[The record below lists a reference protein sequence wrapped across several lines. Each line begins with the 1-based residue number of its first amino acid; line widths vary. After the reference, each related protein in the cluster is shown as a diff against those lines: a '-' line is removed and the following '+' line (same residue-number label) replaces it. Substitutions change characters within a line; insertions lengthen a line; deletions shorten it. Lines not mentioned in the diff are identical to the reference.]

1 MLEYTLTRMDIQ
13 YEIAEKVV
21 PEHIRSEATSLGRHA
36 KNLRYAR
43 KPQKF
48 VTSPED

>member
-21 PEHIRSEATSLGRHA
+21 PEHIRSEATSLARQE
-36 KNLRYAR
+36 KDLRDAR

-48 VTSPED
+48 VTP